1 MRRRAGRIA
10 VAAGRSFRRRV
21 ERMRRAVERHSPA
34 AAARHL
40 GRKTAVPAAEHCPNR
55 TVVVDYQSCG
65 SVPSQSGTAIPSY
78 RFCTTSSHVLH
89 NRKNLPRYDWAM
101 KSFLTSWLI
110 MTIAAAVMVAVTPG
124 MTPVGEPPILGI
136 AAFALFMALINASI
150 KPIVHLIA
158 LPFAILS
165 LGLVTLIINWLF
177 MRLASWLAVSL
188 FGVGVFVHGFRWSVL
203 GSLVLTIVAGIVGSI
218 LDQ

>member
-1 MRRRAGRIA
+1 MR
-10 VAAGRSFRRRV
+10 
-21 ERMRRAVERHSPA
+21 
-34 AAARHL
+34 
-40 GRKTAVPAAEHCPNR
+40 
-55 TVVVDYQSCG
+55 
-65 SVPSQSGTAIPSY
+65 
-78 RFCTTSSHVLH
+78 
-89 NRKNLPRYDWAM
+89 
-101 KSFLTSWLI
+101 SFLTSWLI

-124 MTPVGEPPILGI
+124 MPPVGEPPILGI

-188 FGVGVFVHGFRWSVL
+188 FGVGVFVHGTGVL
-203 GSLVLTIVAGIVGSI
+203 GPDHCCGNRRVHLGSVTVLAGRI
-218 LDQ
+218 

>member
-1 MRRRAGRIA
+1 MR
-10 VAAGRSFRRRV
+10 
-21 ERMRRAVERHSPA
+21 
-34 AAARHL
+34 
-40 GRKTAVPAAEHCPNR
+40 
-55 TVVVDYQSCG
+55 
-65 SVPSQSGTAIPSY
+65 
-78 RFCTTSSHVLH
+78 
-89 NRKNLPRYDWAM
+89 
-101 KSFLTSWLI
+101 SFLTSWLI

-177 MRLASWLAVSL
+177 MATRQLAGGQSVRRGRLRTRFLV
-188 FGVGVFVHGFRWSVL
+188 VGTGVL
-203 GSLVLTIVAGIVGSI
+203 GSDHCCGNRRVHLGSVTVLAGRI
-218 LDQ
+218 

>member
-1 MRRRAGRIA
+1 MR
-10 VAAGRSFRRRV
+10 
-21 ERMRRAVERHSPA
+21 
-34 AAARHL
+34 
-40 GRKTAVPAAEHCPNR
+40 
-55 TVVVDYQSCG
+55 
-65 SVPSQSGTAIPSY
+65 
-78 RFCTTSSHVLH
+78 
-89 NRKNLPRYDWAM
+89 
-101 KSFLTSWLI
+101 SFLTSWLI
-110 MTIAAAVMVAVTPG
+110 MTIAAPG

-188 FGVGVFVHGFRWSVL
+188 FGVGVFVHGFWWSVL

>member
-1 MRRRAGRIA
+1 MR
-10 VAAGRSFRRRV
+10 
-21 ERMRRAVERHSPA
+21 
-34 AAARHL
+34 
-40 GRKTAVPAAEHCPNR
+40 
-55 TVVVDYQSCG
+55 
-65 SVPSQSGTAIPSY
+65 
-78 RFCTTSSHVLH
+78 
-89 NRKNLPRYDWAM
+89 
-101 KSFLTSWLI
+101 SFLTSWLI

-158 LPFAILS
+158 LPICDSVSRA
-165 LGLVTLIINWLF
+165 GHLVINWLF
-177 MRLASWLAVSL
+177 MATRQLAGGQSVRRGRLRTRFW
-188 FGVGVFVHGFRWSVL
+188 WSVL